1 MHCSKAAIQLQLY
14 LDHQLSLDQIRALE
28 THLSSCPTCRQE
40 LLLLEK
46 INTALQVI
54 EPVVEPPDLTENIMQ
69 RVTLSPRQCCE
80 YTYGLFP
87 PSLLEIVTVVVLAT
101 ITMLG
106 IILVQPSLR
115 GTLPHANQ
123 HDLLSTAF
131 ITSAHLL
138 GSVSSS
144 TLIWIL
150 WVIGTLLGVAITL
163 ALAGKEIRSSW
174 FRGMLN
180 QLPV

>member
-14 LDHQLSLDQIRALE
+14 LDHQLTLEQIRALE

-46 INTALQVI
+46 IDTVLQVI
-54 EPVVEPPDLTENIMQ
+54 EPVVEPPDLTKKIMQ
-69 RVTLSPRQCCE
+69 RVALSPRKRRE
-80 YTYGLFP
+80 YMYGLFH
-87 PSLLEIVTVVVLAT
+87 PSLFEILTVVVLAT

-106 IILVQPSLR
+106 IILAQPSLR
-115 GTLPHANQ
+115 GILPRANQ
-123 HDLLSTAF
+123 HDLLSTAI
-131 ITSAHLL
+131 ITTSHLL

-144 TLIWIL
+144 TLIWML
-150 WVIGTLLGVAITL
+150 WVLGTLLGVGITL
-163 ALAGKEIRSSW
+163 VLAGKEIRSSW